1 MFQRC
6 MHRQWIG
13 TMWNGINHTVKR
25 LYSLISNINLSAINP
40 PSLDVNRALKRSAW
54 YSRGSAG
61 REATLAVDGNYNP
74 STTFCIDTGNMD
86 YPWWAVEMD
95 SLLEVDRVVVI
106 ASGGCYSIW
115 CIICL
120 LLFCHHI
127 PMDSCKLFNSA
138 PPPGQNGRRF
148 PDDIFRRIF
157 VNENVCVLI
166 KILHTFVPKGQ
177 INTNAAFF
185 QIIAWLR
192 IDDKPLSEAIVDPKH
207 WRKYAALG
215 GNELTLSHRNAWL
228 EAEQSIAYAGIKA

>member
-25 LYSLISNINLSAINP
+25 LYSLIFNINLSAINP

-61 REATLAVDGNYNP
+61 REASLAVDGNYNP

-120 LLFCHHI
+120 LLFCHHF

-138 PPPGQNGRRF
+138 PRGQNGRRF

-185 QIIAWLR
+185 SDNSLAPNRRQAIIWSHCRPEALAQICGTRGKWANPITQECLTGSRAIDCLR
-192 IDDKPLSEAIVDPKH
+192 
-207 WRKYAALG
+207 
-215 GNELTLSHRNAWL
+215 RN
-228 EAEQSIAYAGIKA
+228 